1 MKMMT
6 RKKVRDSK
14 RLIKRIKIELTM
26 DQQVNALI
34 RTIQAA
40 LDKMMIRLSILV
52 REAWKESNLIMKFL
66 CSKI

>member
-34 RTIQAA
+34 RTIQVA
-40 LDKMMIRLSILV
+40 LDEMMIRLSILV

>member
-52 REAWKESNLIMKFL
+52 REAWKE
-66 CSKI
+66 

>member
-52 REAWKESNLIMKFL
+52 KEAWKELNLTMKFL

>member
-40 LDKMMIRLSILV
+40 LDEMMIRLSILV